1 MASLYIHI
9 NKINDKKYVGIS
21 SYSDPSTRWGND
33 GVGYKDQYFY
43 SAGIEPYGWGC
54 FEHKILL
61 PDIDLNTA
69 QQLEARLIKEL
80 NLTNK
85 DYGYNESEGV
95 IIKPSRDLDTLAN
108 NLILKLKTPSIEDLE
123 LFEPNYQYRTTMYKL
138 SMLLWIWNEN
148 KLNTD
153 LDCQRG
159 YVWTED
165 RQQGLWDTL
174 LFGHRIPEVHA
185 IRAANASLDVM
196 DGKQRITTI
205 MNILNN
211 ITPCKKA
218 FNSDKLSP
226 LFTALGNNI
235 YFKDLPEKL
244 QNKLLDT
251 EIPVAEYWD
260 ISDEDMVTLFRKLNA
275 GAQLSEF
282 SKGIAN
288 HINIRTRF
296 TRAFTS
302 PNEHKTLT
310 KFFSNND
317 ITKSEDEKFLIRL
330 AIMLKTSLNCDCQP
344 REMEKY
350 YCDFTTPELTKYQ
363 NIINEYLNNIEDCI
377 QLLTFSS
384 RKSYFPIISYIVI
397 TEKLSKDEIKNF
409 FTKINEQRYPG
420 RGGDLGQREI
430 KARYSALMELLKE
443 IRE

>member
-21 SYSDPSTRWGND
+21 SYTDPSMRWGKD
-33 GVGYKDQYFY
+33 GSGYKNSLFY
-43 SAGIEPYGWGC
+43 EQGILPYGWDC
-54 FEHKILL
+54 FEHKVLL
-61 PDIDLNTA
+61 PDIDLDTA
-69 QQLEARLIKEL
+69 QQLEARIIKTL
-80 NLTNK
+80 NLTNS
-85 DYGYNESEGV
+85 DCGYNDSEGV
-95 IIKPSRDLDTLAN
+95 KIKPNDTLDTLVT
-108 NLILKLKTPSIEDLE
+108 NLISKIKSPDIDDLL
-123 LFEPNYQYRTTMYKL
+123 LFESNYQYRTTMYKL
-138 SMLLWIWNEN
+138 SMLLWIWNED

-174 LFGHRIPEVHA
+174 LFGHRIPEIHA

-196 DGKQRITTI
+196 DGKQRITTL

-211 ITPCKKA
+211 VTPCKKA
-218 FNSDKLSP
+218 YNSEKLSP
-226 LFTALGNNI
+226 LFKNLGNNI

-296 TRAFTS
+296 TRAFTQ
-302 PNEHKTLT
+302 PEHNTLT
-310 KFFSNND
+310 KFFSEND

-344 REMEKY
+344 REMEQY
-350 YCDFTTPELTKYQ
+350 YGDFTTPELLKYQ
-363 NIINEYLNNIEDCI
+363 KIIFDYLNKIENYVN
-377 QLLTFSS
+377 LLDFGSK
-384 RKSYFPIISYIVI
+384 KSYFPIISYIVI
-397 TEKLSKDEIKNF
+397 TENLTNEEIKEF
-409 FTKINEQRYPG
+409 FTKISEQRYPG
-420 RGGDLGQREI
+420 RGGDLGNREI
-430 KARYSALMELLKE
+430 NNRYNALINLLKE
-443 IRE
+443 IKK